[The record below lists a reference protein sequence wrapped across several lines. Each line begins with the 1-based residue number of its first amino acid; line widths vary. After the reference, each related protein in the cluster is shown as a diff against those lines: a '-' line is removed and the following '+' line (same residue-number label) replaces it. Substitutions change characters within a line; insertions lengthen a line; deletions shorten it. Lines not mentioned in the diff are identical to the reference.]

1 MNGQL
6 KVICSF
12 TDGKMNGMYK
22 KYDENGNLHG
32 RHKKFESSSYVDGK
46 KLNKN

>member
-22 KYDENGNLHG
+22 KYDINGKL
-32 RHKKFESSSYVDGK
+32 FESSSYVDGK